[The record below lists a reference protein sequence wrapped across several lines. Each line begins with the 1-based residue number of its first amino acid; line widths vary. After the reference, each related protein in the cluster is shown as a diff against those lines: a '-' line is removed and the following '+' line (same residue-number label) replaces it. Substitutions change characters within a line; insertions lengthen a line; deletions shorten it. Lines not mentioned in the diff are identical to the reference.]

1 MIDCTENQDGTF
13 TISWDENDPLESVLN
28 DWTEKDFI
36 EVIQNYAEEILAA
49 QEFYGKN
56 SSKSREES
64 RETNISE
71 ATQKDWEDF
80 WYNSESEGKDYPPI
94 EKGYPTKDDRL
105 WEG

>member
-94 EKGYPTKDDRL
+94 E
-105 WEG
+105 